1 MSVEVEVRA
10 RPKKKRKQPE
20 KRSRIL
26 LKRWWPYL
34 LAVVVAGS
42 ALALNTWA
50 SDRAS
55 GGPATNRALL
65 DKAATAD
72 ALSNVSKAVERVFT
86 YSYTDPDTTSR
97 AASSLLTGKAAAQYQ
112 SLFGQVRQEAP
123 RQQLAL
129 TTKVSRAGLV
139 RLDRDGTAVVVVFLD
154 QQSTRA
160 GKATGTPVAAQLI
173 VTARR
178 SGATWRITELRAA

>member
-1 MSVEVEVRA
+1 MSTEVEVRA
-10 RPKKKRKQPE
+10 RPRKKREPE
-20 KRSRIL
+20 KRSRVL
-26 LKRWWPYL
+26 LKRWWPFL
-34 LAVVVAGS
+34 LAVAIAAG
-42 ALALNTWA
+42 AFALNTWA

-55 GGPATNRALL
+55 GGPAANRVLL
-65 DKAATAD
+65 DKTATSEAI
-72 ALSNVSKAVERVFT
+72 SNVTQAVERVFT
-86 YSYTDPDTTSR
+86 YSYTDPDSTSR

-129 TTKVSRAGLV
+129 TTKVVRAGVV

-154 QQSTRA
+154 QQATRA

-173 VTARR
+173 VTAHR
-178 SGATWRITELRAA
+178 SGGTWRITELRAA

>member
-10 RPKKKRKQPE
+10 RPKKKREPD
-20 KRSRIL
+20 KRSKAF

-34 LAVVVAGS
+34 VAVVVAAG

-50 SDRAS
+50 SDRES
-55 GGPATNRALL
+55 GGPAANRALL
-65 DKAATAD
+65 DKAATSD
-72 ALSNVSKAVERVFT
+72 ALSHVTQAVERVFT
-86 YSYTDPDTTSR
+86 YSYTDPDSTSR
-97 AASSLLTGKAAAQYQ
+97 AASSLLTGKAASQYQ

-129 TTKVSRAGLV
+129 TTKVSRAGVV

-154 QQSTRA
+154 QQATRA
-160 GKATGTPVAAQLI
+160 GKAAGTPVAAQLI
-173 VTARR
+173 VTAHR
-178 SGATWRITELRAA
+178 SGGTWRITELRAA

>member
-10 RPKKKRKQPE
+10 RPKKKQKPE
-20 KRSRIL
+20 KRSRAF

-34 LAVVVAGS
+34 VAVVVA
-42 ALALNTWA
+42 AAAFALNTWA

-55 GGPATNRALL
+55 GGPAANRALL
-65 DKAATAD
+65 DRTATSD
-72 ALSNVSKAVERVFT
+72 ALTNVSKAVERVFT
-86 YSYTDPDTTSR
+86 YSYTDPDSTAR
-97 AASSLLTGKAAAQYQ
+97 AASSLLTGKAASQYQ

-129 TTKVSRAGLV
+129 TTKVSRAGVV

-173 VTARR
+173 VTAHR
-178 SGATWRITELRAA
+178 SGGTWRITELRAA